1 MNPRWKTS
9 KTAVYNLGFHLIGC
23 PKYRRNV
30 LVDQIDKRLKE
41 LLFLKAKEIGVLIET
56 IEIMPDHV
64 HLFVKSTPNIAPQ
77 NLVQIFKGYSSRIL
91 REEFTHLKSRIPSL
105 WTRSYFCES
114 VGCISE
120 ETIKKYIESQK
131 NK

>member
-64 HLFVKSTPNIAPQ
+64 RLFVKSTPNIAPQ

-91 REEFTHLKSRIPSL
+91 REEFPHLKSRIPSL
-105 WTRSYFCES
+105 WTRFYFCES

>member
-30 LVDQIDKRLKE
+30 LVDPIDKRLKE

-64 HLFVKSTPNIAPQ
+64 RLFVKSTPNIAPQ